1 MDSFQT
7 EHMLSLPAELCS
19 NNLELAEPA
28 ASPAL
33 GDTGPHPE
41 AATEGPAPLPTL
53 PPPQERPP
61 RASTAE
67 CKVLLTQA
75 DALASG
81 GRLREALEV
90 YRQLSERQQLVAE
103 QLEQLVRCL
112 AEKVPQ
118 GEEPAPEPPDWSRGA
133 SCALAAEEAG
143 AATAAEATEVWDGF
157 KCRKCHGFLSDPVS
171 LSCGHTFC
179 KLCLERGRA
188 ADRRCALCGVKLSA
202 LMVATGRARG
212 ARRAGQQ
219 APPPLRVNVVLSGLL
234 GKLFPGPARASQL
247 RHEGNRLYRER
258 QVEAALLK
266 YNEAVRLAPN
276 DHLLYSNRSQIYFT
290 LESHEDALH
299 DAEIACKLRPMG
311 FKAHFRK
318 AQALAT
324 LGKVEEALREF
335 LYCVSLDGT
344 NKRVRAEAQ
353 RLLLSFFSPSFP
365 GASQEHSPEILKLLA
380 PHPRLKE
387 HVESLATEGTSHNLP
402 KLSQETLERPHC
414 SGQEAAAAGGH
425 RGSPMNLVPV
435 KGDRQQDGPED
446 QDGAREEGA
455 AASPQ
460 AASSRSGKCQEKK
473 RKGCQ
478 MEPQDP
484 EVPRKV
490 SKPDHPAAPGA
501 KPALCVPLASFDAS
515 DLECSLCMRLFY
527 EPVTTPCGHT
537 FCLKCLERCLDHNAK
552 CPLCKDGLSQCLASR
567 KYSKNVIM
575 EELIAKFLPEEL
587 KERRRLYEEEMEE
600 LSNLNKNVP
609 IFVCTM
615 AYPTV
620 PCPLHIFE
628 PCYRLMI
635 RRCIETGTRQFG
647 MCLGDPV
654 KRFAEYGCILEIR
667 NVQFFADGRSVVDSI
682 GKRRFKVL
690 HQGQR
695 DGYNTADIEYIED
708 QKVQGEDCAELIGLH
723 NCVYEQASSWFHSLK
738 SSLKNRI
745 LNHFGPMPEKDAD
758 PQINPNGPAWC
769 WWTLAVL
776 PLESRAQLPFLAMR
790 SLKDRLNGIRRI
802 LAFISRNQN

>member
-7 EHMLSLPAELCS
+7 GQMLSLPAELGS

-28 ASPAL
+28 ASAAR

-41 AATEGPAPLPTL
+41 AAREGPAPLPTR
-53 PPPQERPP
+53 PPGQEQPP
-61 RASTAE
+61 RASTPE
-67 CKVLLTQA
+67 CKVLLKQA

-112 AEKVPQ
+112 AENVPR
-118 GEEPAPEPPDWSRGA
+118 GEAPEPPDGSLA
-133 SCALAAEEAG
+133 VSCAVAAEDAG
-143 AATAAEATEVWDGF
+143 VATAAEATEVWDGF

-311 FKAHFRK
+311 FK
-318 AQALAT
+318 
-324 LGKVEEALREF
+324 EA
-335 LYCVSLDGT
+335 
-344 NKRVRAEAQ
+344 
-353 RLLLSFFSPSFP
+353 
-365 GASQEHSPEILKLLA
+365 PEL
-380 PHPRLKE
+380 
-387 HVESLATEGTSHNLP
+387 
-402 KLSQETLERPHC
+402 PHC
-414 SGQEAAAAGGH
+414 SSQEAAAARGDLAKVQGH
-425 RGSPMNLVPV
+425 G
-435 KGDRQQDGPED
+435 QQSDMED
-446 QDGAREEGA
+446 QDGVEEEEKADA
-455 AASPQ
+455 ACPQ
-460 AASSRSGKCQEKK
+460 AASSKTGKCQEKK
-473 RKGCQ
+473 RKHCQ
-478 MEPQDP
+478 VEPQDP
-484 EVPRKV
+484 EVPNKAA
-490 SKPDHPAAPGA
+490 KPDPPADPGA
-501 KPALCVPLASFDAS
+501 TPALSVPLASFDAS

-654 KRFAEYGCILEIR
+654 KGFAEYGCILEIR

-708 QKVQGEDCAELIGLH
+708 QKVQGEDCAELMGLH

-790 SLKDRLNGIRRI
+790 SLKDRLNGIRRV

>member
-1 MDSFQT
+1 MDSLRTRQ
-7 EHMLSLPAELCS
+7 MLSLSAELAS
-19 NNLELAEPA
+19 NNLELAESA
-28 ASPAL
+28 ASVTRVDPGHL
-33 GDTGPHPE
+33 E
-41 AATEGPAPLPTL
+41 AVTEGPAPLSTRETEREQPTT
-53 PPPQERPP
+53 
-61 RASTAE
+61 ASTPE
-67 CKVLLTQA
+67 CKVLLSQA
-75 DALASG
+75 DALASR
-81 GRLREALEV
+81 GRLGEALEV

-112 AEKVPQ
+112 AENVPRV
-118 GEEPAPEPPDWSRGA
+118 EVLSPVPADRSSAA
-133 SCALAAEEAG
+133 SFVVVAEEAG
-143 AATAAEATEVWDGF
+143 MARAAEATEVWDGF

-202 LMVATGRARG
+202 LMVATGWARG
-212 ARRAGQQ
+212 TRRAGQQ
-219 APPPLRVNVVLSGLL
+219 APPPPLRVNVVLSCLL

-290 LESHEDALH
+290 LESHEDALQ

-311 FKAHFRK
+311 FK
-318 AQALAT
+318 
-324 LGKVEEALREF
+324 E
-335 LYCVSLDGT
+335 
-344 NKRVRAEAQ
+344 
-353 RLLLSFFSPSFP
+353 
-365 GASQEHSPEILKLLA
+365 
-380 PHPRLKE
+380 
-387 HVESLATEGTSHNLP
+387 NLEP
-402 KLSQETLERPHC
+402 PHC
-414 SGQEAAAAGGH
+414 SSQEEAATSGDYNTLMNPVKVESDGQEGN
-425 RGSPMNLVPV
+425 M
-435 KGDRQQDGPED
+435 KD
-446 QDGAREEGA
+446 QEGREEERYTA
-455 AASPQ
+455 SPEAASIKT
-460 AASSRSGKCQEKK
+460 GKCQEKK
-473 RKGCQ
+473 RKHYQ
-478 MEPQDP
+478 VESQDP
-484 EVPRKV
+484 EVSNKA
-490 SKPDHPAAPGA
+490 SKPDPSADLGA
-501 KPALCVPLASFDAS
+501 KPALRVPLASFDAS

-654 KRFAEYGCILEIR
+654 KGFAEYGCILEIR

-682 GKRRFKVL
+682 GKRRFRVL

-708 QKVQGEDCAELIGLH
+708 QKVQGEDCAELMGLH

-745 LNHFGPMPEKDAD
+745 LNHFGPMPEKDVD

-790 SLKDRLNGIRRI
+790 SLKDRLNGIRRV

>member
-1 MDSFQT
+1 MTVFFSS
-7 EHMLSLPAELCS
+7 LSLI
-19 NNLELAEPA
+19 
-28 ASPAL
+28 
-33 GDTGPHPE
+33 
-41 AATEGPAPLPTL
+41 
-53 PPPQERPP
+53 
-61 RASTAE
+61 
-67 CKVLLTQA
+67 
-75 DALASG
+75 
-81 GRLREALEV
+81 
-90 YRQLSERQQLVAE
+90 
-103 QLEQLVRCL
+103 
-112 AEKVPQ
+112 
-118 GEEPAPEPPDWSRGA
+118 
-133 SCALAAEEAG
+133 
-143 AATAAEATEVWDGF
+143 
-157 KCRKCHGFLSDPVS
+157 
-171 LSCGHTFC
+171 
-179 KLCLERGRA
+179 
-188 ADRRCALCGVKLSA
+188 SA
-202 LMVATGRARG
+202 
-212 ARRAGQQ
+212 
-219 APPPLRVNVVLSGLL
+219 
-234 GKLFPGPARASQL
+234 
-247 RHEGNRLYRER
+247 
-258 QVEAALLK
+258 
-266 YNEAVRLAPN
+266 APN

-335 LYCVSLDGT
+335 LYCVSLDGK
-344 NKRVRAEAQ
+344 NKRARSEAQ
-353 RLLLSFFSPSFP
+353 R
-365 GASQEHSPEILKLLA
+365 ENPEL
-380 PHPRLKE
+380 PHC
-387 HVESLATEGTSHNLP
+387 
-402 KLSQETLERPHC
+402 LSQKQAEANRDGC
-414 SGQEAAAAGGH
+414 SLMNTANIQVDGRRDNMKEQEEKEGE
-425 RGSPMNLVPV
+425 
-435 KGDRQQDGPED
+435 KQD
-446 QDGAREEGA
+446 
-455 AASPQ
+455 AASPDT
-460 AASSRSGKCQEKK
+460 ASVKIGKCQEKK
-473 RKGCQ
+473 RKHCQ
-478 MEPQDP
+478 IEIQEDTEVFNKAYKQDLP
-484 EVPRKV
+484 T
-490 SKPDHPAAPGA
+490 DQGA
-501 KPALCVPLASFDAS
+501 KTALSIPLASFDAS

-654 KRFAEYGCILEIR
+654 KGFAEYGCILEIR

-708 QKVQGEDCAELIGLH
+708 QKVQGEDCAELMGLH

-738 SSLKNRI
+738 SSLKTRI

-790 SLKDRLNGIRRI
+790 SLKDRLNGIRRV